1 MSQVHELVDD
11 LFRHSAGRMVATLTR
26 IFGVEHIDLAEDVVQ
41 EALLTALR
49 RWPLGGVPDDPR
61 AWLVRVAKN
70 FALDHV
76 RRDASLRSKEAEIRA
91 WVETALENSARGEH
105 EPAHGAISDDQ
116 LAMIFACCHPALA
129 SEMRTAL
136 TLKTLCGFGTAEIAR
151 AFVTQESTIAQR
163 LVRAKKKLAEE
174 QIAIVIPSPREL
186 PQRLDSV
193 LEVLY
198 LMFNEGFYAH
208 QGPDLIRADL
218 VREALRLTGRLLDE
232 PATRAPKVHALLALM
247 LLQGARLDARS
258 DDSGLP
264 LLLEEQD
271 RSRWNRDMLA
281 RGFEQLRLAAA
292 GDELSDLHLE
302 AGIASCHAAAPSFE
316 LTDWR
321 RILDFYDILVARN
334 ASPIIALN
342 RAVAVAMVHGDE
354 RGLSALDALDRDATL
369 RGYYLL
375 PALRGEFLR
384 RLGRFDEAQAC
395 LREALELVRA
405 EPEREFLRRR
415 LATCR
420 APRG

>member
-1 MSQVHELVDD
+1 MTHVHELVDD

-26 IFGVEHIDLAEDVVQ
+26 IFGVERIDLAEDVVQ
-41 EALLTALR
+41 EALLAALH
-49 RWPLGGVPDDPR
+49 RWPLGGVPGDPE

-70 FALDHV
+70 LALDRV
-76 RRDASLRSKEAEIRA
+76 RRDTSLRSKEHEVRA
-91 WVETALENSARGEH
+91 WVETALEHSAGGER
-105 EPAHGAISDDQ
+105 EGAHDAISDDQ

-129 SEMRTAL
+129 PEMRTAL

-151 AFVTQESTIAQR
+151 AFVAQEATIAQR
-163 LVRAKKKLAEE
+163 LVRAKARLADEH
-174 QIAIVIPSPREL
+174 IAIVIPAPREL

-198 LMFNEGFYAH
+198 LMFNEGIYAH
-208 QGPDLIRADL
+208 QGPDMIRADL
-218 VREALRLTGRLLDE
+218 VREALRLTARLLDE
-232 PATRAPKVHALLALM
+232 PATRTPKAHALFALM
-247 LLQGARLDARS
+247 PLQGARLDARA
-258 DDSGLP
+258 DGAGVP

-316 LTDWR
+316 QTDWR
-321 RILDFYDILVARN
+321 AILGFYDALVARN
-334 ASPIIALN
+334 ASPIVALN

-354 RGLSALDALDRDATL
+354 SGLRELDALDIDASL
-369 RGYYLL
+369 RGYYLR
-375 PALRGEFLR
+375 PALRGELLR
-384 RLGRFDEAQAC
+384 RLGRFDEARKC

-405 EPEREFLRRR
+405 EPQREFLRRK
-415 LATCR
+415 LATCG
-420 APRG
+420 APQG